1 MTRAKETSLFSRN
14 SVIIM
19 ININNN
25 NNDNKNNNKNSRTR
39 ENDLA
44 HPLLS
49 INNNKSDK

>member
-1 MTRAKETSLFSRN
+1 MARAKETSLFSRN
-14 SVIIM
+14 SVIMM
-19 ININNN
+19 ININN

-49 INNNKSDK
+49 NNNNKSDK